1 MLPCL
6 GIYLEKFSAT
16 KGLFRQIV
24 QALHKMHH
32 THSITTAPAI
42 RNHQEMLR
50 KKKKGILKLNYQ
62 SFQNP
67 QNCHGL
73 TIYP

>member
-1 MLPCL
+1 MLPHL

-42 RNHQEMLR
+42 LNHQETLR
-50 KKKKGILKLNYQ
+50 KKKKWH
-62 SFQNP
+62 P
-67 QNCHGL
+67 Q
-73 TIYP
+73 T